1 MGVVRLRL
9 TGSFVCYKP
18 MAKNMF
24 RFYQAWELRQQGKKL
39 REIAQ
44 IMGFKSGENARRMI
58 SHIDFKVESKLR
70 KSKELLELIQKY
82 RPKKYYNI
90 VKR

>member
-1 MGVVRLRL
+1 M
-9 TGSFVCYKP
+9 S
-18 MAKNMF
+18 

-58 SHIDFKVESKLR
+58 SYIDFRVESKLK
-70 KSKELLELIQKY
+70 KSNELLKLMQKY
-82 RPKKYYNI
+82 INQKI
-90 VKR
+90 L